1 MRNTESWLMA
11 LLSGFV
17 AACQA
22 GTADA
27 PSVCPGCEPRGGGET
42 SDFGGSWA
50 PCEYYSAPRRIEAS
64 EANSLGYDAA
74 RLTAQIERQV
84 DTSLF
89 WTAKATEGG
98 GPASGFE
105 QETRVRITPRITS
118 FTHVRIDPERC
129 DGTICRSEEVDPVVR
144 AECRHR
150 LEMGFEMQL
159 HTEDGA
165 LSLRTNGI
173 AVQWAGGLEEADV
186 LDDPIGHVDAD
197 LRSVTGDLRL
207 TPDLP
212 EPYVGT
218 LVVVLMF
225 RANETEGS
233 LWPELVHTQV
243 DENGITTR
251 REEYSPLKAEWPRAS
266 APEPPSTGGWE
277 EGG

>member
-1 MRNTESWLMA
+1 MRNTQSWLMA

-22 GTADA
+22 GTADP
-27 PSVCPGCEPRGGGET
+27 PSVCPGCEPRAGGET
-42 SDFGGSWA
+42 SDFGGEWA
-50 PCEYYSAPRRIEAS
+50 PCEYYSARRRIEAS

-74 RLTAQIERQV
+74 RLTAQIERRV
-84 DTSLF
+84 DASLF
-89 WTAKATEGG
+89 WTATATKSG
-98 GPASGFE
+98 GPASGFDP
-105 QETRVRITPRITS
+105 ETRVRVTPRVTS

-129 DGTICRSEEVDPVVR
+129 DGTTCRSEEVDTVVQ

-150 LEMGFEMQL
+150 LEMGFEIQL

-165 LSLRTNGI
+165 LSLHANGI
-173 AVQWAGGLEEADV
+173 AVQWAGGLESDAHE
-186 LDDPIGHVDAD
+186 DPIGVAYAD

-212 EPYVGT
+212 EPYVGR
-218 LVVVLMF
+218 LIVELLF
-225 RANETEGS
+225 RPNETEGA
-233 LWPELVHTQV
+233 LWPKLVHRQV

-251 REEYSPLKAEWPRAS
+251 HEEYSPLKAEWPRAR
-266 APEPPSTGGWE
+266 APEPPSTGGE